1 MTDQI
6 FKLEITA
13 TSPDGIEIN
22 QNTKA
27 KVKCT
32 AEMAIGVMIH
42 TLKSNKDVEQI
53 VLMAVA
59 EYLQEKEE
67 EKIKMN

>member
-1 MTDQI
+1 MTEQI

-27 KVKCT
+27 EVSCNGD
-32 AEMAIGVMIH
+32 MAIGVLIH
-42 TLKSNKDVEQI
+42 TLESNKDVEEL
-53 VLMAVA
+53 VLAAVA
-59 EYLQEKEE
+59 IYLEKKEKE
-67 EKIKMN
+67 KIQMN